1 MEESTWRLIWDGRVE
16 RVDFRSRPIV
26 PHQKSLL
33 KTSLCPTRS
42 DRSDRWRVSTEVGER
57 WVPGA
62 VDGSLGAFGHAVT
75 IGGLSFQHRGVW
87 VVGMTPPDYMYFPS
101 NNNPLGWFIEGIPRA
116 KADSSDIFYP
126 KEHHIH
132 EQRDTTHLPLRHLE
146 KIGALHWRST
156 QQLSFLY
163 RRMGRFGKLLM
174 PRPPPFP
181 RD

>member
-1 MEESTWRLIWDGRVE
+1 MDESNASIFGADQLYLTKRAFLRLLFVRLDQIDQ
-16 RVDFRSRPIV
+16 I
-26 PHQKSLL
+26 
-33 KTSLCPTRS
+33 
-42 DRSDRWRVSTEVGER
+42 
-57 WVPGA
+57 
-62 VDGSLGAFGHAVT
+62 DGSLGAFGHAVT